1 MANNHVGVIA
11 RSSFERARSTFH
23 WIPTIPKFTNLDF
36 TARPF
41 FFLLLLDLSTH
52 FLRFEEDR
60 SIEKGSMKYIDK
72 SRGAIACYVPEE
84 KRFGGSI
91 DGSRSTSALEGRVTR
106 SPGRGLYV
114 VSSASWSAL
123 NLTAPPATR
132 KLDAGR
138 RVDSS
143 PSVARS
149 NAGVRGKRRDASVP
163 DNPERPQT
171 TRRNRCVP
179 NHRRRNL
186 RRVLPFIFLRFFCSH
201 TLRRLWH
208 RPTDTYVF

>member
-1 MANNHVGVIA
+1 MANYHVGVIA
-11 RSSFERARSTFH
+11 RSSFERARSSFH
-23 WIPTIPKFTNLDF
+23 WMPTIPKFRNFDF
-36 TARPF
+36 TACPYF
-41 FFLLLLDLSTH
+41 STS
-52 FLRFEEDR
+52 FG
-60 SIEKGSMKYIDK
+60 SIGTLFTV
-72 SRGAIACYVPEE
+72 R
-84 KRFGGSI
+84 GGSFDRERI
-91 DGSRSTSALEGRVTR
+91 DEIYRQESRCDRVLRSRRETIRWIDRWIAIVSALEGRVTR

-179 NHRRRNL
+179 SHRRRNL